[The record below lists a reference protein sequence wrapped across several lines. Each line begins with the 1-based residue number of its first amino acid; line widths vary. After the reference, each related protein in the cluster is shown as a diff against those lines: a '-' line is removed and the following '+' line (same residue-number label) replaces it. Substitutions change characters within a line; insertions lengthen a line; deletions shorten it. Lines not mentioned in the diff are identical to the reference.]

1 MLLPWLWPSMRRKNV
16 FESVKGLVKGIDGL
30 QIFLETGPVTL
41 SLLTPGYF
49 TRSVAPGELRRFYLL
64 FQILNEG
71 NRGVPLAVAFP
82 TAEDREFFQRF
93 ISVSGI
99 GIRAAAKAMT
109 IPPAELAGAIAAGD
123 IPVLKSLPGIGTSR
137 AKQIIAKLQDSFS
150 KLEYST
156 GASAQP
162 GSAADARAILEQLGI
177 PASEASLLVNQA
189 VEETG
194 TDASPSEIVR
204 AAMKART

>member
-1 MLLPWLWPSMRRKNV
+1 M
-16 FESVKGLVKGIDGL
+16 FESIKGRVKGTDGL
-30 QIFLETGPVTL
+30 QIIMETGPVTL
-41 SLLTPGYF
+41 SLLAPGYF
-49 TRSVAPGELRRFYLL
+49 IRNVVPGEMSRLYLL

-82 TAEDREFFQRF
+82 TREDREFFQRF

-109 IPPAELAGAIAAGD
+109 IPPPELAGAIASGD
-123 IPVLKSLPGIGTSR
+123 LAVLKSLPGIGTSR
-137 AKQIIAKLQDSFS
+137 AKQIVAKLQDSFS
-150 KLEYST
+150 KMEYVQA
-156 GASAQP
+156 ASVRP

-177 PASEASLLVNQA
+177 PASEASSLVNRA

-204 AAMKART
+204 AAMKARE